1 MHPVA
6 YYCCKFTASKI
17 NYPIYEKEL
26 AVIIASFEEWHPY
39 LAGAQHHV
47 QVVTDHKN
55 LIYFS
60 ITCTLNRRQARWS
73 TFLADYDFEIVF
85 RPGGQHGKANALSRR
100 AEFSICPGDAA
111 HAQQSRCLLK
121 PHQLHLSATCMLQD
135 GSLLQQITDASTT
148 DAFANNIRNSLQNPS
163 KTPRRTDLDH
173 FTIQDGLLFR
183 DHLLY
188 VPEGPCRT

>member
-1 MHPVA
+1 MLLHANPTRPFHVEIDASDFVIGVILSQADYSNIMHPVA

-60 ITCTLNRRQARWS
+60 ITRTLNRRQAR
-73 TFLADYDFEIVF
+73 
-85 RPGGQHGKANALSRR
+85 
-100 AEFSICPGDAA
+100 
-111 HAQQSRCLLK
+111 
-121 PHQLHLSATCMLQD
+121 
-135 GSLLQQITDASTT
+135 
-148 DAFANNIRNSLQNPS
+148 
-163 KTPRRTDLDH
+163 
-173 FTIQDGLLFR
+173 
-183 DHLLY
+183 
-188 VPEGPCRT
+188 